1 MALIL
6 AVVGAALLAGAA
18 GWAMGIRSGSG
29 RWERILSELLG
40 ELKRGSV
47 KTPGPDDPPAL
58 AAIRRALA
66 DGWVPRG
73 EPGGEGPPE
82 SLFRR
87 VTTYLERSVA
97 LPLTRGLE
105 LGGPALRASARE
117 ALDALD
123 DLAFHAEPRP
133 VSDRALDNLTRV
145 VQEVIR
151 EYASEFDNPVRLRA
165 PDAPVRAALDPE
177 AFKDALYMVLVNAG
191 RFGGREPVEVSLE
204 VEGRDTRILVR
215 DRGPG
220 FSAEALERAL
230 EPFYSTEPG
239 SLGLGLTHVRQVVLA
254 HGGDLRLRNR
264 EEGGGEVEILLPRG

>member
-1 MALIL
+1 MGVIL
-6 AVVGAALLAGAA
+6 AVVGAAVLSGAT
-18 GWAMGIRSGSG
+18 GWALGVRSGSG
-29 RWERILSELLG
+29 RWERLLADLVG
-40 ELKRGSV
+40 ELRRGAV
-47 KTPGPDDPPAL
+47 KTAGPEDPPSL
-58 AAIRRALA
+58 ADVRRALA
-66 DGWVPRG
+66 EGWSSRVEAG
-73 EPGGEGPPE
+73 SEPEAS
-82 SLFRR
+82 SLFHRL
-87 VTTYLERSVA
+87 TTYLGRSVVE
-97 LPLTRGLE
+97 PLTRGLE

-191 RFGGREPVEVSLE
+191 RFGGAEPVEVSLD
-204 VEGRDTRILVR
+204 VDGRDTRILVQ

-230 EPFYSTEPG
+230 EPFYSTDPG